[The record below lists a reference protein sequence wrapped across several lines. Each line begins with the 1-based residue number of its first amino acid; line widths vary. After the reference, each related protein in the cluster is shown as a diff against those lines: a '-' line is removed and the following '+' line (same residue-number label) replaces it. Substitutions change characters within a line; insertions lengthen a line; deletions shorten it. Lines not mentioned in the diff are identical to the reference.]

1 MAKKVASNVVQLH
14 PVPDWME
21 TPCVWQCGEE
31 GDMNEKPLA
40 VVKARPMT
48 QEELEK
54 SVTFL
59 EADAREL
66 AMRYNDLLWV
76 ARSARVSQ
84 IYAAIV
90 TVALVISLCFNFFG

>member
-1 MAKKVASNVVQLH
+1 MSKPNSNVVQLY
-14 PVPDWME
+14 PDDDWMNH
-21 TPCVWQCGEE
+21 PCVWQCGEE
-31 GDMNEKPLA
+31 ADMNEKPLA
-40 VVKARPMT
+40 VAKARPMT

-76 ARSARVSQ
+76 ARTAKATQ